1 MSPDGGSLQ
10 LAVHVE
16 ENWQA
21 NESDGERLVPSIFI
35 ATANACID

>member
-21 NESDGERLVPSIFI
+21 NESAGERPVPSIFI